1 MNSSALKSEV
11 LDENQTLQHR
21 KTVFE
26 GGGKWRCETCGFEE
40 PCIIAWKKAVE
51 GGPIRMS
58 CHECHLYEDPLRYR
72 DEVALAYLPAIPRA
86 VLSHVV
92 RLTLATS
99 RARLGEEIA
108 KRAMAPDA
116 DPHMKSLAARML
128 SGVDDT
134 ASDKHRLS
142 VLTAKFDGAIKEFVK
157 GMGSNIGHG
166 LKFGKIMFPDPEM
179 ALRVL
184 ANGTSGDVAELSEGL
199 RLIPKNIRWSRTDTW
214 VLDLASGLL
223 AETLDFAKA
232 NITPAEPPENTADEQ
247 SGADTADVVA
257 QGEQVAA
264 RASKIANNSM
274 EWADE

>member
-11 LDENQTLQHR
+11 LDEDQTLQHR

-26 GGGKWRCETCGFEE
+26 GGGKWRCETCSFEE
-40 PCIIAWKKAVE
+40 PCIIAWKAVG

-58 CHECHLYEDPLRYR
+58 CHECHLYEDPLRYSG
-72 DEVALAYLPAIPRA
+72 EVALAYLPAIPRA

-108 KRAMAPDA
+108 TRAMAPDA
-116 DPHMKSLAARML
+116 DPHMKSLAKRML
-128 SGVDDT
+128 NGIDDT
-134 ASDKHRLS
+134 ASDRRRLS
-142 VLTAKFDGAIKEFVK
+142 VLTSKFDGVIKEFVK
-157 GMGSNIGHG
+157 GMGANIGHG
-166 LKFGKIMFPDPEM
+166 LKFGQMMFPDPEM
-179 ALRVL
+179 TLRVL
-184 ANGTSGDVAELSEGL
+184 ANGASSDVAELSEGL
-199 RLIPKNIRWSRTDTW
+199 RLIPKGIRWSRTDTW
-214 VLDLASGLL
+214 VLDLANGLL

-232 NITPAEPPENTADEQ
+232 NIAPAEPPENNAVEQ
-247 SGADTADVVA
+247 SGADAVDVVA

-264 RASKIANNSM
+264 RASTITNNSM